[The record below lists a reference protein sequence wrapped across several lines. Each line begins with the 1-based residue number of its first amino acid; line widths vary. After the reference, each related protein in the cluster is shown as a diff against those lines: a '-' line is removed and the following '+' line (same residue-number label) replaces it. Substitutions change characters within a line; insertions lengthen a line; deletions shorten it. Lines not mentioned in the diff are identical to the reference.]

1 MSKPHL
7 SDWESLKRLGRYLLG
22 KTRVVT
28 RYDYQSL
35 PKTVDVTVDTDF
47 AGCLTTRKSTSG
59 GIVKIG
65 DHCVKT
71 WSSNQAVIAL
81 SSGEAE
87 FYGIVKG
94 ATQAMGVAGI
104 LEDLGASMLI
114 SLSTDSSA
122 AKGIANR
129 RGLGKMRHIEL
140 SELWVQDRVAKGQ
153 ITIWK
158 IPGIENSSD
167 SLTKHSSGERIA
179 QTLFFCNQVVEI
191 GRHSIMPSV

>member
-1 MSKPHL
+1 M
-7 SDWESLKRLGRYLLG
+7 
-22 KTRVVT
+22 
-28 RYDYQSL
+28 
-35 PKTVDVTVDTDF
+35 
-47 AGCLTTRKSTSG
+47 
-59 GIVKIG
+59 KIG
-65 DHCVKT
+65 EHCLKT
-71 WSSNQAVIAL
+71 WSSNPAVIAL

-104 LEDLGASMLI
+104 LKDLGINLLV

-158 IPGIENSSD
+158 IPGVENSSD
-167 SLTKHSSGERIA
+167 SLTKHSNGERIA
-179 QTLFFCNQVVEI
+179 QTLFFCNQAVEA
-191 GRHSIMPSV
+191 GRHEIIPLV

>member
-1 MSKPHL
+1 M
-7 SDWESLKRLGRYLLG
+7 G

-28 RYDYQSL
+28 RYDYQAM
-35 PKTVDVTVDTDF
+35 PETVDVMVDTDF

-65 DHCVKT
+65 DHCLKT

-104 LEDLGASMLI
+104 LKDLGVNLLV

-153 ITIWK
+153 VTIWK
-158 IPGIENSSD
+158 IPGSENSSD
-167 SLTKHSSGERIA
+167 SLTKHSNGERIA
-179 QTLFFCNQVVEI
+179 QTLFFCNQAVEA
-191 GRHSIMPSV
+191 GRHDIMPLV

>member
-1 MSKPHL
+1 M
-7 SDWESLKRLGRYLLG
+7 
-22 KTRVVT
+22 T
-28 RYDYQSL
+28 RYDYQ
-35 PKTVDVTVDTDF
+35 PMPETVDVTVDTDF
-47 AGCLTTRKSTSG
+47 AGCLNTRKSTNG

-65 DHCVKT
+65 DHCLKT

-94 ATQAMGVAGI
+94 ATQAMGIAGI
-104 LEDLGASMLI
+104 LKDLGVNLI
-114 SLSTDSSA
+114 VSLSTDSSA

-158 IPGIENSSD
+158 IPGVENGSD
-167 SLTKHSSGERIA
+167 SLTKHSNGEGIA
-179 QTLFFCNQVVEI
+179 QTLLVCNQAVEV
-191 GRHSIMPSV
+191 GRHSIMPLV